1 MDKRLW
7 NAPGDAEFDRLL
19 AASLPDPPPDEVARA
34 VTPWRRVMEQ
44 LVWGL
49 ALTGITLQVGGLQY
63 WLPALGTLL
72 CLLAFRTLRRENPW
86 LRAGWALSAVRTGA
100 VWGILILN
108 AFLWRQTPA
117 GQVVMAVLTGAGQL
131 AQLGQLVCLWQ
142 GLDQVRRAAGRAQD
156 TGAGWLVVWY
166 AGLYALALVRY
177 NGLLIPLAMI
187 GAYLLILYRL
197 YRLSRE
203 METTGY
209 GLHPAPARLSDR
221 MLMVLLAVALVLGL
235 AAGYGFG
242 GRIPMD
248 WQPAQPSTDP
258 QAAAVRQEL
267 AAMGFPETVLADLT
281 DQEVLACRGAKRV
294 VVSERDLPLTDF
306 GIQGRQGTLR
316 STGVAVEL
324 PGEREQWKL
333 FQHFQWTQTALWW
346 GTECIQLWPVYDL
359 LPEGWAE
366 AEPVTGR
373 LLCEQNGQTMTA
385 PYAYLGE
392 QSYTATSVFWGEEQR
407 RDVFASFSLPRNAEN
422 RRGYLTYTVQ
432 EVNDGWIVDSWMN
445 YVHQTR
451 AFQYPVCSALE
462 ACQTGNTGLNSAFA
476 LVQDALQFYPNDDPA
491 VPFGQ
496 E

>member
-7 NAPGDAEFDRLL
+7 DASGDGEFDRLL
-19 AASLPDPPPDEVARA
+19 EASLPDPPPEEVTRA

-49 ALTGITLQVGGLQY
+49 ALTGITLQAGGLQY

-72 CLLAFRTLRRENPW
+72 CLLAFRALRRENPW
-86 LRAGWALSAVRTGA
+86 LRAGWALSVARTGA
-100 VWGILILN
+100 VWAVLILN
-108 AFLWRQTPA
+108 AFLWRQTSP
-117 GQVVMAVLTGAGQL
+117 GQAVMAVLSGASLL

-142 GLDQVRRAAGRAQD
+142 GLDQVRRAAGRAQG

-197 YRLSRE
+197 YRLSQE

-221 MLMVLLAVALVLGL
+221 ALTVLLALVLALGL
-235 AAGYGFG
+235 AVGYGFG

-248 WQPAQPSTDP
+248 WQPAQPSADP

-281 DQEVLACRGAKRV
+281 DQEVLACRGARRV
-294 VVSERDLPLTDF
+294 VVSERDLSLTDF
-306 GIQGRQGTLR
+306 GIQGQQGALH

-333 FQHFQWTQTALWW
+333 FQHFQWVEPAPWW
-346 GTECIQLWPVYDL
+346 GTECIQLWPVYGL

-366 AEPVTGR
+366 AEPVSGR

-422 RRGYLTYTVQ
+422 RRGYLTYAVK
-432 EVNDGWIVDSWMN
+432 EVSDGWIVDSWMN
-445 YVHQTR
+445 YVHQTS

-462 ACQTGNTGLNSAFA
+462 ACRSGNTGLNSAFA

-491 VPFGQ
+491 VPFG
-496 E
+496 EE

>member
-7 NAPGDAEFDRLL
+7 NAPGDAEFDQLL
-19 AASLPDPPPDEVARA
+19 VSSLPDPPPDEVARA

-86 LRAGWALSAVRTGA
+86 LRAGWMVSAVRTGA

-117 GQVVMAVLTGAGQL
+117 GQTVMTVLTGAGQL

-142 GLDQVRRAAGRAQD
+142 GLDQVRRAAGRVQG

-197 YRLSRE
+197 YRLSRA

-209 GLHPAPARLSDR
+209 GLHPAPSRLSDR
-221 MLMVLLAVALVLGL
+221 ALTVLLAVVLGLGL

-242 GRIPMD
+242 GRIHMD
-248 WQPAQPSTDP
+248 
-258 QAAAVRQEL
+258 
-267 AAMGFPETVLADLT
+267 
-281 DQEVLACRGAKRV
+281 
-294 VVSERDLPLTDF
+294 
-306 GIQGRQGTLR
+306 
-316 STGVAVEL
+316 
-324 PGEREQWKL
+324 
-333 FQHFQWTQTALWW
+333 
-346 GTECIQLWPVYDL
+346 
-359 LPEGWAE
+359 
-366 AEPVTGR
+366 
-373 LLCEQNGQTMTA
+373 
-385 PYAYLGE
+385 
-392 QSYTATSVFWGEEQR
+392 
-407 RDVFASFSLPRNAEN
+407 
-422 RRGYLTYTVQ
+422 
-432 EVNDGWIVDSWMN
+432 
-445 YVHQTR
+445 
-451 AFQYPVCSALE
+451 
-462 ACQTGNTGLNSAFA
+462 
-476 LVQDALQFYPNDDPA
+476 
-491 VPFGQ
+491 
-496 E
+496 